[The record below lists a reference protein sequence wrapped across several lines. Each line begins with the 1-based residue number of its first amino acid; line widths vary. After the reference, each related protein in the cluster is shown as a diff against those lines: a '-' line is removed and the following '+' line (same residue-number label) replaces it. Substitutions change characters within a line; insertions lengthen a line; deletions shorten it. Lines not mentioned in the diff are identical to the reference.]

1 MKTTI
6 LPLLA
11 CLLLVTGCSY
21 QDFDKPLLFNPVRAL
36 FATRRSPTYFDT
48 VDRAELA
55 RMREGVLI
63 WQKQSISD
71 EREYAVGVGDELE
84 ISVSVP
90 TQIESIA
97 TVKQRVAANGEISCP
112 FIGQVQAI
120 GHSITELQ
128 RRLVGLYG
136 DGYVKNPII
145 TVSVTKYN
153 SKRYLVTGAVRKPGI
168 YNLETNRISLV
179 EALLNAGGIQED
191 ASQFALVTRKRRSGD
206 EIVTA
211 TVKVD
216 TNALLRHSDLTQN
229 VWVLPGDVV
238 HVPPEAEARTYYV
251 FGFANGQGPFPMPR
265 DGTIRLLD
273 ALAHAHGIS
282 PLARPDKAFLIRTGP
297 RGEKKRY
304 EIDLSDIVMGR
315 AENFLLMSGDIL
327 VVRTSWWRRY
337 LEGISYIMGFK
348 GAAM

>member
-153 SKRYLVTGAVRKPGI
+153 SKRYLLTVDPVGNISPCVCMGV
-168 YNLETNRISLV
+168 LEAHV
-179 EALLNAGGIQED
+179 
-191 ASQFALVTRKRRSGD
+191 
-206 EIVTA
+206 
-211 TVKVD
+211 
-216 TNALLRHSDLTQN
+216 
-229 VWVLPGDVV
+229 GDV
-238 HVPPEAEARTYYV
+238 RTDDLRTV
-251 FGFANGQGPFPMPR
+251 LR
-265 DGTIRLLD
+265 DAPLCRMLQ
-273 ALAHAHGIS
+273 APAAHGICTDCVHVAACGGGCRTTALALS
-282 PLARPDKAFLIRTGP
+282 GRVGGLDTSCPLLRSRSIGHEDA
-297 RGEKKRY
+297 
-304 EIDLSDIVMGR
+304 
-315 AENFLLMSGDIL
+315 
-327 VVRTSWWRRY
+327 
-337 LEGISYIMGFK
+337 
-348 GAAM
+348 